1 MEVYMH
7 VLFVF
12 MSQLNFK
19 NGSLWAGKYVWHYS
33 KTFSYPL
40 PTADDVV
47 LVFDGIKMGASV
59 SLNGVSL
66 GVVTDQFVR
75 TNFTVTHLLSD
86 SNTLSVRFNE
96 SAHGRWMAC
105 SGGWDWG
112 PYSNTFEGAD
122 HTFSRGIV

>member
-1 MEVYMH
+1 M
-7 VLFVF
+7 
-12 MSQLNFK
+12 
-19 NGSLWAGKYVWHYS
+19 WHYS
-33 KTFSYPL
+33 KKFTNPSTL
-40 PTADDVV
+40 SDSDEV
-47 LVFDGIKMGASV
+47 LVVFEGIKMGASV
-59 SLNGVSL
+59 AINGVHL

-75 TNFTVTHLLSD
+75 TNFSVTRLLSD
-86 SNTLSVRFNE
+86 TNTLSVWFNE